1 MQESNWHLVSACM
14 LLFQYTGDAAYIVMP
29 DGRIVEANDTCQEI
43 LGIHRDDILG
53 KTVDDLWDAGI
64 FDENVNV
71 FLGYDDTDVNTL
83 LHSLNENGLEEYNV
97 KDAPRLSLY
106 AIEKKTAV
114 TGINKLASNGKIVL
128 YVCIPIFKDGGALDF
143 VISIVRDLTDTMMLK
158 SKLGKMAQD
167 LEYLKT
173 LQFGSSFIGSSP
185 EMMRVK
191 YLISQAA
198 SSDATILISG
208 ETGTGKEVVARDIF
222 SKSNRRDKPYIR
234 INCSAIPDSL
244 FESELFGYEKGAFTG
259 ALNTRKIGL
268 LELANEGTVLLDEI
282 ENLPLTMQAKL
293 LRALQEQEIIR
304 VGGNEIVKIDIRVIA
319 TSNKDLK
326 KMVEDGLFRRD
337 FYYRLNVVSINIP
350 PLRERRED
358 IIALAGTFLN
368 RSNEKYKRNKFFEP
382 SAITRLEAYEWPGNV
397 RDLEHTVERLVII
410 GDQSE
415 ITGEDIEMAINGDR
429 VSPVKEMPHLQDM
442 MDAYERQ
449 LLENATKKYK
459 TSRKMAE
466 ALGVS
471 QPTIL
476 RKMKHLGV
484 KPE

>member
-1 MQESNWHLVSACM
+1 
-14 LLFQYTGDAAYIVMP
+14 
-29 DGRIVEANDTCQEI
+29 
-43 LGIHRDDILG
+43 
-53 KTVDDLWDAGI
+53 
-64 FDENVNV
+64 
-71 FLGYDDTDVNTL
+71 
-83 LHSLNENGLEEYNV
+83 
-97 KDAPRLSLY
+97 
-106 AIEKKTAV
+106 
-114 TGINKLASNGKIVL
+114 
-128 YVCIPIFKDGGALDF
+128 
-143 VISIVRDLTDTMMLK
+143 
-158 SKLGKMAQD
+158 
-167 LEYLKT
+167 
-173 LQFGSSFIGSSP
+173 
-185 EMMRVK
+185 
-191 YLISQAA
+191 
-198 SSDATILISG
+198 
-208 ETGTGKEVVARDIF
+208 
-222 SKSNRRDKPYIR
+222 
-234 INCSAIPDSL
+234 
-244 FESELFGYEKGAFTG
+244 
-259 ALNTRKIGL
+259 LNTRKIGL

-282 ENLPLTMQAKL
+282 EDLPLTMQAKL

-304 VGGNEIVKIDIRVIA
+304 VGGNEIVKIDIRIIA

-358 IIALAGTFLN
+358 IVALAGTFLN
-368 RSNEKYKRNKFFEP
+368 RANEKYKRSKFLEP

-429 VSPVKEMPHLQDM
+429 VSPVKEMPYLQDM

-449 LLENATKKYK
+449 LLENAAKKYK

-476 RKMKHLGV
+476 RKMKNLGV

>member
-1 MQESNWHLVSACM
+1 M
-14 LLFQYTGDAAYIVMP
+14 
-29 DGRIVEANDTCQEI
+29 
-43 LGIHRDDILG
+43 
-53 KTVDDLWDAGI
+53 
-64 FDENVNV
+64 
-71 FLGYDDTDVNTL
+71 
-83 LHSLNENGLEEYNV
+83 
-97 KDAPRLSLY
+97 
-106 AIEKKTAV
+106 
-114 TGINKLASNGKIVL
+114 
-128 YVCIPIFKDGGALDF
+128 
-143 VISIVRDLTDTMMLK
+143 
-158 SKLGKMAQD
+158 
-167 LEYLKT
+167 
-173 LQFGSSFIGSSP
+173 
-185 EMMRVK
+185 
-191 YLISQAA
+191 
-198 SSDATILISG
+198 
-208 ETGTGKEVVARDIF
+208 
-222 SKSNRRDKPYIR
+222 
-234 INCSAIPDSL
+234 
-244 FESELFGYEKGAFTG
+244 
-259 ALNTRKIGL
+259 NTRKIGL

-282 ENLPLTMQAKL
+282 EDLPLTMQAKL

-304 VGGNEIVKIDIRVIA
+304 VGGNEIVKIDIRIIA

-358 IIALAGTFLN
+358 IVALAGTFLN
-368 RSNEKYKRNKFFEP
+368 RANEKYKRSKFLEP

-429 VSPVKEMPHLQDM
+429 VSPVKEMPYLQDM

-449 LLENATKKYK
+449 LLENAAKKYK

>member
-1 MQESNWHLVSACM
+1 M
-14 LLFQYTGDAAYIVMP
+14 
-29 DGRIVEANDTCQEI
+29 
-43 LGIHRDDILG
+43 
-53 KTVDDLWDAGI
+53 
-64 FDENVNV
+64 
-71 FLGYDDTDVNTL
+71 
-83 LHSLNENGLEEYNV
+83 
-97 KDAPRLSLY
+97 
-106 AIEKKTAV
+106 
-114 TGINKLASNGKIVL
+114 
-128 YVCIPIFKDGGALDF
+128 
-143 VISIVRDLTDTMMLK
+143 
-158 SKLGKMAQD
+158 
-167 LEYLKT
+167 
-173 LQFGSSFIGSSP
+173 
-185 EMMRVK
+185 
-191 YLISQAA
+191 
-198 SSDATILISG
+198 
-208 ETGTGKEVVARDIF
+208 
-222 SKSNRRDKPYIR
+222 
-234 INCSAIPDSL
+234 
-244 FESELFGYEKGAFTG
+244 
-259 ALNTRKIGL
+259 NTRKIGL

-282 ENLPLTMQAKL
+282 EDLPLTMQAKL
-293 LRALQEQEIIR
+293 LRALQEQEIIC
-304 VGGNEIVKIDIRVIA
+304 VGGNEIVKIDIRIIA

-358 IIALAGTFLN
+358 IVALAGTFLN
-368 RSNEKYKRNKFFEP
+368 RANEKYKRSKFFEP

-429 VSPVKEMPHLQDM
+429 VSPVKEMPYLQDM

-449 LLENATKKYK
+449 LLENAAKKYK